1 MDTKVKGIVL
11 ASKDYK
17 ENDKLLWLL
26 TPIGKLTVLAKGV
39 KKPKAKLKPA
49 TMPFCFGEYLLTNKG
64 GEIYTLT
71 SCEVI
76 DSFFDITSDYDSFL
90 IGCKMLDIAGKIV
103 NEENGLDIM
112 LLLLKLL
119 NLVAYVDLNDYVVF
133 VKYLTEILSN
143 IGFRLNLDKCSKCG
157 EKFLTKVYLDT
168 DTGEV
173 LCPSCKTSS
182 SVDITINEYTIIRL
196 ICKTDFDNLKQLK
209 FDETVLKNISKI
221 LIKNIANKLNVVIK
235 NLWVFLLL
243 FLFLKF
249 LKKNKK

>member
-1 MDTKVKGIVL
+1 MDIKVKGIVL

-26 TPIGKLTVLAKGV
+26 TPTGKLTVLAKGV

-49 TMPFCFGEYLLTNKG
+49 SMPFCFGEYLLTNKG

-196 ICKTDFDNLKQLK
+196 ICKTDFDNLKNLK
-209 FDETVLKNISKI
+209 FDDSILKNISKI

-235 NLWVFLLL
+235 NL
-243 FLFLKF
+243 
-249 LKKNKK
+249 

>member
-49 TMPFCFGEYLLTNKG
+49 SMPFCFGEYLLTNKG

-173 LCPSCKTSS
+173 LCPACKTSS

-196 ICKTDFDNLKQLK
+196 ICKTDFDNLKNLK
-209 FDETVLKNISKI
+209 FDDSILKNISKI

-235 NLWVFLLL
+235 NL
-243 FLFLKF
+243 
-249 LKKNKK
+249 